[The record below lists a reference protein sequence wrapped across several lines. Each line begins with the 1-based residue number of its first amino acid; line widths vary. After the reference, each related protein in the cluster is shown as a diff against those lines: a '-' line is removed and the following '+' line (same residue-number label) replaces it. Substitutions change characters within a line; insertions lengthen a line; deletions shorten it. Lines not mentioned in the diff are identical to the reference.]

1 MLHPQRVMLTTYYGL
16 RRRLRMALRLPAR
29 RRPPPVLSQAVEAV
43 VERHGMIARA
53 AMANKPAGLD
63 LCGKNVCEVGSGDCL
78 AAIALFL
85 GLGAR
90 HVDVFEIAD
99 PVTNDKQ
106 VEVLKRL
113 RAQGLPIDVGVIR
126 ADTMTLDT
134 ERVTFHKG
142 YMEDFKG
149 PAVVDFMFSFS
160 VMEHVEDLDGFY
172 RASHRIMTPGA
183 QMLHMVDLGGH
194 EVFEDPLPPLDFQTY
209 SEWLY
214 NLMYLK
220 YHRATRRFLDEHKAA
235 VERNGFKILNLTPT
249 RTASEEYLSEIWPK
263 LRPEA
268 HARPRADVGV
278 IEFALTARKQG

>member
-1 MLHPQRVMLTTYYGL
+1 M
-16 RRRLRMALRLPAR
+16 PAR
-29 RRPPPVLSQAVEAV
+29 HRPPPVLSQPLEVV
-43 VERHGMIARA
+43 VERHGTIARA
-53 AMANKPAGLD
+53 AMENMPAGVD
-63 LCGKNVCEVGSGDCL
+63 LLGKNVCEAGSGDCL

-85 GLGAR
+85 GMGAR
-90 HVDVFEIAD
+90 HVHVFEIAD
-99 PVTNDKQ
+99 PVTNEKQ
-106 VEVLKRL
+106 LEVLSRL
-113 RAQGLPIDVGVIR
+113 RAQGLPIDLGVIR
-126 ADTMTLDT
+126 NKTMTLDT
-134 ERVTFHKG
+134 ERVSFHKG

-209 SEWLY
+209 SESLY

-220 YHRATRRFLDEHKAA
+220 YDRATRRFLDEHKAA
-235 VERNGFKILNLTPT
+235 VQRNGFKILNVKPT
-249 RTASEEYLSEIWPK
+249 RTASEEYLNEVWPK

-268 HARPRADVGV
+268 RARSRAEVGV
-278 IEFALTARKQG
+278 IEFALTARKVG